1 MISRIL
7 AADVAAE
14 AGQHVMIAGWL
25 HRKRQL
31 KSMTFLIVRDR
42 SGLAQAVLTDPA
54 AIDAAAVLPE
64 ETVIRVDGTVTAS
77 PQAPGGAE
85 IISPVIT
92 PLSGPA
98 APPPFDLYRPTV
110 TASLPAVLDGAPT
123 TLRHPLLRAPFEISA
138 ASVAG
143 FRDALGAL
151 GFTEIHT
158 PKIVESATES
168 SANVFGID
176 YFGKSAYLAQSPQFY
191 KQAMVGVFERVFE
204 TGPVP
209 CRAARHRQ
217 APGAVH
223 QPGR

>member
-85 IISPVIT
+85 IISPTRRNCSPAT
-92 PLSGPA
+92 PG
-98 APPPFDLYRPTV
+98 RT
-110 TASLPAVLDGAPT
+110 
-123 TLRHPLLRAPFEISA
+123 RA
-138 ASVAG
+138 ASPTSPRRTNGGCPSGRCASM
-143 FRDALGAL
+143 
-151 GFTEIHT
+151 T
-158 PKIVESATES
+158 PS
-168 SANVFGID
+168 SC
-176 YFGKSAYLAQSPQFY
+176 S
-191 KQAMVGVFERVFE
+191 
-204 TGPVP
+204 
-209 CRAARHRQ
+209 
-217 APGAVH
+217 
-223 QPGR
+223 